1 MHFHHFIISLLRHF
15 ICYFHPHYINYVKSS
30 SVYLAV
36 QKITSNFA
44 PLFDGKV
51 CNELEIRTNQ

>member
-1 MHFHHFIISLLRHF
+1 MNFHQFTISPVHHFIA
-15 ICYFHPHYINYVKSS
+15 YFHCHYINYVKSS

-51 CNELEIRTNQ
+51 CNELEIRKNQ